1 MHQIKNNII
10 LKIVILILISLVLSF
25 LIEIF
30 LNINVLML
38 SNNNKGT
45 INLNDYSIKIEDG
58 KTVVDIDLENKY
70 INKLVLNYDSEKDI
84 DIVIKYKSNDKYGNK
99 KIQSVTDKLDN
110 EVNQQVT
117 NINNNV
123 YHITYEINSTNEV
136 NISKI
141 SINNSFIINYLR
153 LIFVFDVLLLISFI
167 YFFIRKKLFYDKLHI
182 SFVIIGILLGG
193 LFIILEPSTTYY
205 SWDDQIHFQNMLHLK
220 GGNIKY
226 NIGEFSMIDSSP
238 VGRGSIN
245 SIEELENQN
254 KYLSSGKFSKFSVS
268 APHFITYNKV
278 AYIPFSLAYYF
289 LKFLGLPFIICF
301 KFSKFFNLLLYLF
314 VIAFSIK
321 KAKVGKKTIFVI
333 GLLPSTLFL
342 ATQFSYDPCVIAG
355 ITLSSVYLI
364 NWLSDK
370 DSKIVFKD
378 LLIYL
383 IALCCACFTKAIY
396 IPLLLLF
403 LLIPNDRF
411 DSKKQA
417 KIVKVIMLMIF
428 IFILSTFILPSN
440 FSSSNG
446 GDLRGGFVNT
456 GEQLKLI
463 LTHPFGYLDVVK
475 NTVLPQMFTK
485 LIGIEALNNYAYLG
499 RSSNN
504 IYYLTLL
511 LLLFVG
517 IFDNKN
523 NNLENKNK
531 ILAII
536 ALLLIVILIWTA
548 LYLSFTPV
556 GLNKINGVQARYFI
570 PLLFLLLISL
580 QNHKISINISEHQ
593 FNIII
598 VICTILINITSIYK
612 LLLLP
617 FCL

>member
-1 MHQIKNNII
+1 MYQSKNKSIFRFLI
-10 LKIVILILISLVLSF
+10 PILISLGLSF
-25 LIEIF
+25 LLEIF
-30 LNINVLML
+30 FNINVLVL

-45 INLNDYSIKIEDG
+45 INLNDYSIKTDEE
-58 KTVVDIDLENKY
+58 KTVVDIDIGSKY
-70 INKLVLNYDSEKDI
+70 VNKLILNYNSEKDI
-84 DIVIKYKSNDKYGNK
+84 DMVIKYKSKDKYGNK
-99 KIQSVTDKLDN
+99 KVQSVTDRLDN

-117 NINNNV
+117 NINSNV
-123 YHITYEINSTNEV
+123 SHITYEINSTNGI

-141 SINNSFIINYLR
+141 SINNNFKINYLR
-153 LIFVFDVLLLISFI
+153 LIFVFDVLLLIYFI
-167 YFFIRKKLFYDKLHI
+167 YLFIRKKLFYDKLHI
-182 SFVIIGILLGG
+182 SFIIIGIFLGG

-254 KYLSSGKFSKFSVS
+254 KYLSSRKISKFSVNT
-268 APHFITYNKV
+268 PHFITYNKV

-289 LKFLGLPFIICF
+289 LKFLGLPFVICF

-314 VIAFSIK
+314 VMSFSIK
-321 KAKVGKKTIFVI
+321 KSKVGKRIIFVI

-364 NWLSDK
+364 NWFSDK

-396 IPLLLLF
+396 IPLLFLF

-417 KIVKVIMLMIF
+417 KIVKVIMLIIF
-428 IFILSTFILPSN
+428 FFILSTFILPSN

-475 NTVLPQMFTK
+475 NAVLPQMFTK
-485 LIGIEALNNYAYLG
+485 LIGIEALDNYAYLG
-499 RSSNN
+499 QSSNN
-504 IYYLTLL
+504 VYYLTLL

-517 IFDNKN
+517 FFDNKN

-536 ALLLIVILIWTA
+536 TLLLIVILIWTA

-556 GLNKINGVQARYFI
+556 GLNTINGVQARYFI
-570 PLLFLLLISL
+570 PLLLLLFISL
-580 QNHKISINISEHQ
+580 QNHKIGINISDHQ

-598 VICTILINITSIYK
+598 VICTVVINIISIYQ